1 MDYQRPE
8 FDARDGEIL
17 AANIAA
23 WNKREGA
30 RVGDWCRMPDGEM
43 RRFTYAWDDGL
54 QTTHNRIGG
63 LGSFYFGGG
72 YMNYSG
78 CLDRIIAHERI
89 FPTEETKPGAAW
101 FFHHNQ
107 AGAHKGV
114 YFNVDCRVFEVKP

>member
-1 MDYQRPE
+1 MYTRPV
-8 FDARDGEIL
+8 FDERDAAIL

-23 WNKREGA
+23 WDAIEGP

-43 RRFTYAWDDGL
+43 RRFTHAWDDGL

-63 LGSFYFGGG
+63 LGSFYFGCG
-72 YMNYSG
+72 YMSYSG
-78 CLDRIIAHERI
+78 CLDDVVKHERI
-89 FPTEETKPGAAW
+89 FPTDEIKPAAGW

-114 YFNVDCRVFEVKP
+114 YCNMPCRVFEVRS